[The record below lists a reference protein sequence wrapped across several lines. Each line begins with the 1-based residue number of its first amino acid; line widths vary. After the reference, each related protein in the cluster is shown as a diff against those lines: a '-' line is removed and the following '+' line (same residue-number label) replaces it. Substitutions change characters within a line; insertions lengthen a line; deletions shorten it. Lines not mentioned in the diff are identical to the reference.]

1 MAANKPAQKDRP
13 REARRRMRAMAR
25 PGSAAILKSRLK
37 YQHIQASCPLAL
49 LPLRND
55 RLPDKPSRPDG
66 IAACPRT
73 ARLMVGGQAGQPRR
87 RALAAPQLNDCSAP
101 MPGGLA

>member
-13 REARRRMRAMAR
+13 REARRRTRAMAR

-55 RLPDKPSRPDG
+55 RLPGRPAKTQG
-66 IAACPRT
+66 IGSST
-73 ARLMVGGQAGQPRR
+73 VE
-87 RALAAPQLNDCSAP
+87 
-101 MPGGLA
+101 